1 MLSENESLKFV
12 PHALG
17 EVCELHLLGFFC
29 YTFKIAVLFFVL
41 FSVVGLG
48 YALAKF
54 MPMPMHTKHYLHYV
68 NLTLL

>member
-17 EVCELHLLGFFC
+17 EVCEL